1 MLRSLP
7 RRLPRATRYPSA
19 IRSLSTISALQ
30 APKRAYAT
38 ATETKAVPPSPADSF
53 ANGANS
59 HYIEE

>member
-1 MLRSLP
+1 MLRSIP
-7 RRLPRATRYPSA
+7 RRLPRATGIHAPA
-19 IRSLSTISALQ
+19 RSLSTLSPLLAQ
-30 APKRAYAT
+30 KRAYAT